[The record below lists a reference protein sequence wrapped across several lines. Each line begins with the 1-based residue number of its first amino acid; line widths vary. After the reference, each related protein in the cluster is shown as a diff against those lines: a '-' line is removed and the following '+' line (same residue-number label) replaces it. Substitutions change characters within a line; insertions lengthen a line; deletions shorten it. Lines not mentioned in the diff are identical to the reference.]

1 MELTVKFVVLRRR
14 ANVLPAGLLR
24 QMGSAY
30 GADDVKLMIVL
41 LIKDI
46 HTVVNVQASL
56 VKGY

>member
-1 MELTVKFVVLRRR
+1 
-14 ANVLPAGLLR
+14 
-24 QMGSAY
+24 MGSAY